1 MAFIRKSPNEKG
13 WSELEQ
19 VPEQKHV
26 GADFPSQSTPLLV
39 MHHLSDLHVCD
50 AQSPLRPEF
59 LDRWA
64 DPDSPIRDVVG
75 TIGCYRP
82 HAMLSPHVVE
92 SMIQALNKVTTGPLS
107 GHPIDAAIITGDTT
121 DNAQHNEVD
130 WYLALLDGLE
140 ITPDS
145 GDLTKYEGVMDD
157 GAEHYDVKYWHP
169 HGTPAG
175 KEDDDARAKYGFPVV
190 PGLLDACRKPFK
202 STGLKFPWY
211 AIHGNH
217 DALLQGTVTPDENS
231 QESIVGDKRFIGLP
245 SSLTLEQTLS
255 AFNEVGPASLP
266 RAEDAPYVN
275 VTADAKRK
283 AVERG
288 EYALKHLNSPG
299 APKGHGFT
307 EEHVQKKHMY
317 YSTNVGKLKLIVID
331 SVNEFGGWQGSLD
344 VEQFEWLENEIKNSD
359 RLVILASHHPLN
371 SMFNDY
377 APVGR
382 RVCID
387 EITEMLLKYPSV
399 IAWFAGHVHR
409 HHVAWIGPEIEE
421 KGFWQIETASHADW
435 PQQSRTIEIVQ
446 SDSGEVFIALTVIDH
461 AAGATYNQAQT
472 PLEMAAL
479 SRLLSANVWQKRE
492 SLGAKHPADW
502 ALGAPHERNTVLRLN
517 ARNLS
522 ASAS

>member
-19 VPEQKHV
+19 ISEQKHV
-26 GADFPSQSTPLLV
+26 GAEFPSVSKPLLV

-64 DPDSPIRDVVG
+64 DPDSPIRDAVG

-92 SMIQALNKVTTGPLS
+92 SMVQALNKVTTGPLS
-107 GHPIDAAIITGDTT
+107 GYPIDAAIITGDTT
-121 DNAQHNEVD
+121 DNAQQNEVD

-140 ITPDS
+140 VLPDS

-175 KEDDDARAKYGFPVV
+175 KEDDDARAKYGFPLV
-190 PGLLDACRKPFK
+190 PGLLDSCRKPIK

-211 AIHGNH
+211 AVHGNH

-231 QESIVGDKRFIGLP
+231 QESIVGNKRYVGLP
-245 SSLTLEQTLS
+245 SSLTLEQTLG
-255 AFNEVGPASLP
+255 AFDEIGPASLP
-266 RAEDAPYVN
+266 RAEDAPFVIVSPDTN
-275 VTADAKRK
+275 RK

-288 EYALKHLNSPG
+288 EYAEKHLNSPG
-299 APKGHGFT
+299 LPKGHGFT
-307 EEHVQKKHMY
+307 QEHVQKKHMY
-317 YSTNVGKLKLIVID
+317 YATKVGKIKLIVID

-344 VEQFEWLENEIKNSD
+344 VDQFEWLENEIKNSNSYV
-359 RLVILASHHPLN
+359 VIASHHPLN

-377 APVGR
+377 APHGR

-387 EITEMLLKYPSV
+387 EISEMLVRYPQV
-399 IAWFAGHVHR
+399 IAWLAGHVHR
-409 HHVAWIGPEIEE
+409 HHVEWIGSEIED

-435 PQQSRTIEIVQ
+435 PQQSRTIEIVENNT
-446 SDSGEVFIALTVIDH
+446 GEIFIALTTIDH
-461 AAGATYNQAQT
+461 AAGTTYGNAENV
-472 PLEMAAL
+472 LEMAAL
-479 SRLLSANVWQKRE
+479 SRLLSANVWQKRD
-492 SLGAKHPADW
+492 SLGAKVPEDW
-502 ALGAPHERNTVLRLN
+502 ALGAPHSRNTVLRLN
-517 ARNLS
+517 ARNLFNS
-522 ASAS
+522 PG

>member
-19 VPEQKHV
+19 VSEQAHV
-26 GADFPSQSTPLLV
+26 GAEFPKQSQPLLV

-92 SMIQALNKVTTGPLS
+92 SMVQALNKITNGPLS

-121 DNAQHNEVD
+121 DNAQQNEVD
-130 WYLALLDGLE
+130 WYLALLDGVE

-145 GDLTKYEGVMDD
+145 GDLNKYEGVMDD
-157 GAEHYDVKYWHP
+157 GAEHYDIKYWHP

-190 PGLLDACRKPFK
+190 PGLLDSCRKPIK

-211 AIHGNH
+211 AVHGNH

-231 QESIVGDKRFIGLP
+231 QTSIVGEKRFIGLP
-245 SSLTLEQTLS
+245 SSLTLEQTLG
-255 AFNEVGPASLP
+255 AFDEIGPASLP
-266 RAEDAPYVN
+266 RAEDAPFIL
-275 VTADAKRK
+275 VTPDAKRR

-288 EYALKHLNSPG
+288 EYAAKHLSSPG
-299 APKGHGFT
+299 TPNGHGFT
-307 EEHVQKKHMY
+307 EEHVEKKHMY
-317 YSTNVGKLKLIVID
+317 YSTNVGKVKLIVID

-344 VEQFEWLENEIKNSD
+344 VAQFEWLENEIKNSD
-359 RLVILASHHPLN
+359 RLVILASHHPLKN
-371 SMFNDY
+371 MFNDY
-377 APVGR
+377 APTGR
-382 RVCID
+382 RVCVD
-387 EITEMLLKYPSV
+387 EITEMLLKYPQV
-399 IAWFAGHVHR
+399 IAWLAGHVHR
-409 HHVAWIGPEIEE
+409 HHVEWIGPKIEE
-421 KGFWQIETASHADW
+421 RGFWQIETASHADW

-446 SDSGEVFIALTVIDH
+446 SDSDEIFIALTVIDH
-461 AAGATYNQAQT
+461 AAGATYGQAQST
-472 PLEMAAL
+472 LEMAAL
-479 SRLLSANVWQKRE
+479 SRLISANVWQKRD
-492 SLGAKHPADW
+492 SLGAKVPADW
-502 ALGAPHERNTVLRLN
+502 TVGPPHARNTVLRLN
-517 ARNLS
+517 TRK
-522 ASAS
+522 

>member
-1 MAFIRKSPNEKG
+1 
-13 WSELEQ
+13 
-19 VPEQKHV
+19 
-26 GADFPSQSTPLLV
+26 
-39 MHHLSDLHVCD
+39 
-50 AQSPLRPEF
+50 
-59 LDRWA
+59 
-64 DPDSPIRDVVG
+64 
-75 TIGCYRP
+75 
-82 HAMLSPHVVE
+82 
-92 SMIQALNKVTTGPLS
+92 
-107 GHPIDAAIITGDTT
+107 
-121 DNAQHNEVD
+121 
-130 WYLALLDGLE
+130 
-140 ITPDS
+140 
-145 GDLTKYEGVMDD
+145 
-157 GAEHYDVKYWHP
+157 
-169 HGTPAG
+169 
-175 KEDDDARAKYGFPVV
+175 
-190 PGLLDACRKPFK
+190 LLDACRQPFK

-217 DALLQGTVTPDENS
+217 DALLQGTVTPDANS
-231 QESIVGDKRFIGLP
+231 QESIVSNKRFEGLP

-255 AFNEVGPASLP
+255 AFDEVGPASLP
-266 RAEDAPYVN
+266 RAEDAPYVI
-275 VTADAKRK
+275 VTADSKRK

-299 APKGHGFT
+299 TPKGHGFT

-344 VEQFEWLENEIKNSD
+344 VEQFEWLENEIKSSD
-359 RLVILASHHPLN
+359 RPVILASHHPLN

-382 RVCID
+382 RVCEE

-409 HHVAWIGPEIEE
+409 HHVAWIGPEIEV

-461 AAGATYNQAQT
+461 AAGETYNRAQT

-492 SLGAKHPADW
+492 ALGAKHPADW

>member
-19 VPEQKHV
+19 ISEQKHV
-26 GADFPSQSTPLLV
+26 GAEFPSVSKPLLV

-64 DPDSPIRDVVG
+64 DPDSPIRDAVG

-92 SMIQALNKVTTGPLS
+92 SMVQALNKVTTGPLS
-107 GHPIDAAIITGDTT
+107 GYPIDAAIITGDTT
-121 DNAQHNEVD
+121 DNAQQNEVD

-140 ITPDS
+140 VVPDS

-190 PGLLDACRKPFK
+190 PGLLDSCRKPIK

-211 AIHGNH
+211 AVHGNH

-231 QESIVGDKRFIGLP
+231 QKSIVGNKRYVGLP
-245 SSLTLEQTLS
+245 SSLTLEQTLG
-255 AFNEVGPASLP
+255 AFDEIGPASLP
-266 RAEDAPYVN
+266 RAEDAPFVIVSPDTN
-275 VTADAKRK
+275 RK
-283 AVERG
+283 AVDRG
-288 EYALKHLNSPG
+288 EYAEKHLNSPG
-299 APKGHGFT
+299 LPKGHGFT
-307 EEHVQKKHMY
+307 QEHVQKKHMY
-317 YSTNVGKLKLIVID
+317 YATKVGKIKLIVID

-344 VEQFEWLENEIKNSD
+344 VDQFKWLENEIKNSD
-359 RLVILASHHPLN
+359 CYVVLASHHPLN

-377 APVGR
+377 APFGR

-387 EITEMLLKYPSV
+387 EITEMLLKYPQV

-409 HHVAWIGPEIEE
+409 HHVEWIGSEIEE

-435 PQQSRTIEIVQ
+435 PQQSRTIEIVENET
-446 SDSGEVFIALTVIDH
+446 GEIFIALTTIDH
-461 AAGATYNQAQT
+461 AAGTKYGNAENV
-472 PLEMAAL
+472 LEMAAL
-479 SRLLSANVWQKRE
+479 SRLLSANVWQKRD
-492 SLGAKHPADW
+492 SLGAKVPEDW
-502 ALGAPHERNTVLRLN
+502 ALGAPHSRNTVLRLN
-517 ARNLS
+517 ARKLFNSLG
-522 ASAS
+522 